1 MGKFASSRNFGWG
14 NQIDYAAHQALYDYY
29 GRGHYGT
36 VAAHTQRWGQFCV
49 WLQAEFGVRDAKDI
63 SLVMIEEYSQTLGE
77 RVQEDLVAVSYA
89 QNLLSTVNV
98 VLEAM
103 RGNREMRIESPSDRV
118 GQRSTVRTEP
128 PTGLDWDVV
137 DEVTLRLHRVGLRRA
152 KVVVKFARAFGL
164 RQREATLGHIATWGR
179 QMWEQGAIDIRE
191 GTKGGRGKEVERW
204 VPVSPRG
211 KQALAE
217 ASSVRDTMGCIGN
230 LLRHGESIDEF
241 VNCGEVHRARCHLH
255 EFGIKGYHDLRAA
268 WACERYQ
275 QLTGS
280 PAPVFQPTNPAD
292 SETDRQA
299 REILSREL
307 GHDRIDVVAAYIG
320 GRPA

>member
-1 MGKFASSRNFGWG
+1 MGKYASSRSFGWG

-36 VAAHTQRWGQFCV
+36 VAAHTRRWGQFCV
-49 WLQAEFGVRDAKDI
+49 WLQAEFGVRDATEI
-63 SLVMIEEYSQTLGE
+63 TRAMIEGYSKALGE

-89 QNLLSTVNV
+89 QNLLSTINV

-103 RGNREMRIESPSDRV
+103 RGNRDIRIESPSDWV
-118 GQRSTVRTEP
+118 GQRTTVRTEP

-137 DEVTLRLHRVGLRRA
+137 DGVTLRLHRVGLRRA
-152 KVVVKFARAFGL
+152 KVVVKLARSFGL
-164 RQREATLGHIATWGR
+164 RLREATLWHIATWGR
-179 QMWEQGAIDIRE
+179 QKREQGAIDIRE

-204 VPVSPRG
+204 IPVSPRG
-211 KQALAE
+211 KQALSE
-217 ASSVRDTMGCIGN
+217 ASNVRDTIGCGGN
-230 LLRHGESIDEF
+230 LLMFGESFDDF
-241 VNCGEVHRARCHLH
+241 VNNGEVHRARRHLH
-255 EFGIKGYHDLRAA
+255 EFGIKGYHDLRSA

-280 PAPVFQPTNPAD
+280 LAPVFHPSNPTD
-292 SETDRQA
+292 LETDRQV

-320 GRPA
+320 GRPE